1 MFGKLLKHEFRA
13 TSPLVLLVW
22 AAVIGF
28 SGLSSL
34 FRLLCRELDIF
45 WLPMTVTTFFTVIL
59 AIASVVVVY
68 VLIIRRFYVNVYGD
82 EGYLTLTLPV
92 TRGSIIW
99 SKLICGIVWVIGTVI
114 VVFGAV
120 MLRMTT
126 EDAETLNEVLNML
139 GMTASLIVDFSGVP
153 IWAVSTEL
161 FAFLLVSLVKSIM
174 LFYAAISLGQF
185 FTGHRLLGSVIS
197 YLGLNVVGRVVDS
210 LYSLI
215 MGISKQG
222 LNIAQQF
229 YYNYSLDKAAG
240 FEIQVSIILYIVLVA
255 VWTAVL
261 WLLTDFIMRRAV
273 NLQ

>member
-99 SKLICGIVWVIGTVI
+99 SKLICGIVWVIGTVV

-120 MLRMTT
+120 ILRMTA
-126 EDAETLNEVLNML
+126 EDANTLEKVLTML
-139 GMTASLIVDFSGVP
+139 GMTADRIVDFSGFP

-174 LFYAAISLGQF
+174 LFYTAISLGQF

>member
-45 WLPMTVTTFFTVIL
+45 WLPMTITTFFTVIL

-68 VLIIRRFYVNVYGD
+68 VLIIRRFYLNVYGD

-99 SKLICGIVWVIGTVI
+99 SKLICGMVWVIGTVI

-120 MLRMTT
+120 MLRIIA
-126 EDAETLNEVLNML
+126 EDADTLNEVLNML

-174 LFYAAISLGQF
+174 LFYTAISLGQF

-215 MGISKQG
+215 MGISQQG

-229 YYNYSLDKAAG
+229 YYNYSLDISAG
-240 FEIQVSIILYIVLVA
+240 FEIQVSIILYIVLIA